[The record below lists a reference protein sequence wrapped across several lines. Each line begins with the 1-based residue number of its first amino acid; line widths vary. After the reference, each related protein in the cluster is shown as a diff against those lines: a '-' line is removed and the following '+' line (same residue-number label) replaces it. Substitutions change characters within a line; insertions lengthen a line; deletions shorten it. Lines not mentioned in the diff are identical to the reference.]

1 MGTGSVTELEIFSLC
16 RTVANAVEYFKIEG
30 IKDTRGILHGAAPS
44 PCFRR
49 ERKHAGSLSHRG
61 LFNREPVIASHWS
74 VYGSKASTLSRDAAT
89 THRNAAPVLLVT

>member
-61 LFNREPVIASHWS
+61 LFNREPVIASH
-74 VYGSKASTLSRDAAT
+74 
-89 THRNAAPVLLVT
+89 